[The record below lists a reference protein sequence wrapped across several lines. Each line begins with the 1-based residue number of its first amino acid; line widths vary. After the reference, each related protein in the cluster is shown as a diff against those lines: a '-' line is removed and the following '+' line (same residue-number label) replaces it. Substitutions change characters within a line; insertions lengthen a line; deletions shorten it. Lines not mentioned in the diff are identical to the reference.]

1 MMERPKRERAII
13 FDGRVPNPYIHR
25 NYYVIEA
32 FVSGLVS
39 QSSMRVLFHSVLR
52 TRASLRQ

>member
-13 FDGRVPNPYIHR
+13 NGRVSNPYIRRH
-25 NYYVIEA
+25 YYVIEA

-39 QSSMRVLFHSVLR
+39 QSSTRVLFHLVLR
-52 TRASLRQ
+52 MRANLKR